1 VGCSFPERRMLKTKD
16 IPFSPPWQISDVD
29 QPHQAKV
36 TELDARPA
44 VSRFAQLP
52 IVIAEDDLVSRMLI
66 SNLME
71 KWGFK
76 AAVTQDG
83 HEAMRA
89 LRAEQG
95 PALAILDWMMPGMD
109 GLHVC
114 RRIRES
120 EKMVYVIML
129 TSLGTKE
136 NIVEGLHAGAD
147 DYLLK
152 PFDKNELLARI
163 QVGFRILELHGAL
176 AARVKELEAA
186 SLEIGQLK
194 LRIPL

>member
-1 VGCSFPERRMLKTKD
+1 MSDTKD
-16 IPFSPPWQISDVD
+16 IPFSPPWQISDLGKPD
-29 QPHQAKV
+29 QPKL

-44 VSRFAQLP
+44 VARFAQIP
-52 IVIAEDDLVSRMLI
+52 IVVAEDDLVSRTLI
-66 SNLME
+66 GNLME

-76 AAVTQDG
+76 AVITQNGD
-83 HEAMRA
+83 EAMAA

-95 PALAILDWMMPGMD
+95 PALALLDWMMPGMD
-109 GLHVC
+109 GLQVC
-114 RRIRES
+114 RRVRES

-147 DYLLK
+147 DYLIK

-163 QVGFRILELHGAL
+163 QVGLRILELHATL
-176 AARVKELEAA
+176 AARVKELEKATG
-186 SLEIGQLK
+186 EIDDLK